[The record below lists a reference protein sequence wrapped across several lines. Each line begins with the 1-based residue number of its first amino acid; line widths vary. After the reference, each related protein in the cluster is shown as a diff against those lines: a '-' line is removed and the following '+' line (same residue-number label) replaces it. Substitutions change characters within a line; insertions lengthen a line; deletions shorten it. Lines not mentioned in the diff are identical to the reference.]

1 MSSATAALA
10 SGFRSPFLEGLPP
23 AEVSLILSVATQR
36 RFSADSVIIS
46 QGQPATVLFLLTR
59 GRARYFYIT
68 SDGRKLLLPSI
79 MPGEVFGGMTILSA
93 PTSYLVSTEM
103 LKDSQALAWDRGT
116 IRRLVW
122 QYPKLLE
129 NSIAIA
135 SEYFNWYL
143 ATHAAVTA
151 DTARQR
157 LAQTVINLA
166 RGIGRNVF
174 GGLELEVTNEDLA
187 YASSM
192 TLFTVSRLLRE
203 WHRKG
208 ALVKS
213 RGKLLLR
220 ASDALL

>member
-1 MSSATAALA
+1 
-10 SGFRSPFLEGLPP
+10 
-23 AEVSLILSVATQR
+23 
-36 RFSADSVIIS
+36 
-46 QGQPATVLFLLTR
+46 
-59 GRARYFYIT
+59 
-68 SDGRKLLLPSI
+68 
-79 MPGEVFGGMTILSA
+79 MPGELFGGMAILST
-93 PTSYLVSTEM
+93 PGSYLVSTEM
-103 LKDSQALAWDRGT
+103 LKDSQVLAWDRGT
-116 IRRLVW
+116 MRRLVLR
-122 QYPKLLE
+122 YPRLLE
-129 NSIAIA
+129 NALSIA
-135 SEYFNWYL
+135 SEYFTWYL

-166 RGIGRNVF
+166 RGIGRNAH

-203 WHRKG
+203 WHRQG

-220 ASDALL
+220 ASATLL

>member
-1 MSSATAALA
+1 MSSPIAALA
-10 SGFRSPFLEGLPP
+10 DGFRSPLLDGIPP
-23 AEVSLILSVATQR
+23 AEVSLILSGATQR
-36 RFSADSVIIS
+36 RFLADTVVIS
-46 QGQPATVLFLLTR
+46 QGQPAIVLFLLTK

-68 SDGRKLLLPSI
+68 ADGRKLLLPWI
-79 MPGEVFGGMTILSA
+79 MPGELFGGMAILSA
-93 PTSYLVSTEM
+93 PGSYLVSTEM

-116 IRRLVW
+116 MRRLVLR
-122 QYPKLLE
+122 YPRLLE
-129 NSIAIA
+129 NALSIA

-166 RGIGRNVF
+166 RGIGRNVC

-203 WHRKG
+203 WHRRG

-213 RGKLLLR
+213 RGKLVLR
-220 ASDALL
+220 ASETLL

>member
-1 MSSATAALA
+1 MSSPIAALA
-10 SGFRSPFLEGLPP
+10 DGFRSPLLDGIPP
-23 AEVSLILSVATQR
+23 AELSLILSGATQR
-36 RFSADSVIIS
+36 RFLADTVVIS
-46 QGQPATVLFLLTR
+46 QGQPAAALFLLTK

-68 SDGRKLLLPSI
+68 SDGRKLLLPWI
-79 MPGEVFGGMTILSA
+79 MPGEPFGGMAILST
-93 PTSYLVSTEM
+93 PGSYLVSTEM
-103 LKDSQALAWDRGT
+103 LKDSQVLAWDRGT
-116 IRRLVW
+116 IRRLVLR
-122 QYPKLLE
+122 YPRLLE
-129 NSIAIA
+129 NALSIA

-166 RGIGRNVF
+166 RGIGRNAC

-203 WHRKG
+203 WHRQG
-208 ALVKS
+208 ALVKT

-220 ASDALL
+220 ASETLL

>member
-1 MSSATAALA
+1 
-10 SGFRSPFLEGLPP
+10 
-23 AEVSLILSVATQR
+23 
-36 RFSADSVIIS
+36 
-46 QGQPATVLFLLTR
+46 
-59 GRARYFYIT
+59 
-68 SDGRKLLLPSI
+68 
-79 MPGEVFGGMTILSA
+79 MPGEPFGGMAILST
-93 PTSYLVSTEM
+93 PGSYLVNTEM
-103 LKDSQALAWDRGT
+103 LKDSQVLAWDRGT
-116 IRRLVW
+116 IRRLVLR
-122 QYPKLLE
+122 YPRLLE
-129 NSIAIA
+129 NALSIA

-166 RGIGRNVF
+166 RGIGTNVC

-203 WHRKG
+203 WHRQG

-220 ASDALL
+220 ASETLL

>member
-1 MSSATAALA
+1 MSSPIAALA
-10 SGFRSPFLEGLPP
+10 DGFRSPLLDGIPP
-23 AEVSLILSVATQR
+23 AELSLILSGATQR
-36 RFSADSVIIS
+36 RFLADTVVIS
-46 QGQPATVLFLLTR
+46 QGQPAAALFLLTK

-68 SDGRKLLLPSI
+68 SDGRKLLLPWI
-79 MPGEVFGGMTILSA
+79 MPGEPFGGMAILST
-93 PTSYLVSTEM
+93 PGSYLASTEM
-103 LKDSQALAWDRGT
+103 LKDSQVLAWDRGT
-116 IRRLVW
+116 IRRLVLR
-122 QYPKLLE
+122 YPRLLE
-129 NSIAIA
+129 NALSIA

-166 RGIGRNVF
+166 RGIGRNVC

-203 WHRKG
+203 WHRQG
-208 ALVKS
+208 ALVKT
-213 RGKLLLR
+213 RGKLVLR
-220 ASDALL
+220 ASETLL